1 MNAASEKLASNII
14 LLDMRGENRF
24 ADFFVIC
31 TAESPRQIGAIREEI
46 HRVLK
51 AAGVLPHHDEGTA
64 DSGWLLMDYGEMV
77 VHVFSDSLRE
87 FYQLDK
93 LWEDASTLVRIQ

>member
-1 MNAASEKLASNII
+1 
-14 LLDMRGENRF
+14 MRDKNRF

-31 TAESPRQIGAIREEI
+31 NADTSRQIQAIREEI
-46 HRVLK
+46 QQALK
-51 AAGVLPHHDEGTA
+51 AVGVFPHHEEGTA
-64 DSGWLLMDYGEMV
+64 DSGWILLDYNGVV
-77 VHVFSDSLRE
+77 VHIFSNTLRD